1 MSALLFFL
9 TIMQLTEHFTLSEFV
24 RSETASNKHID
35 NTPSP
40 EVVDNLRA
48 LCRNVLEP
56 ARLSFGSP
64 IYITSGY
71 RCPALNKAVGG
82 KPTSQHLRGEAADL
96 QVRGIENLSKLY
108 NAIKDHG
115 VFDQLLYE
123 SNKAG
128 TKWIHVSYK
137 ASGNRRQAIDNY
149 NV

>member
-1 MSALLFFL
+1 
-9 TIMQLTEHFTLSEFV
+9 MQLTEHFTLSEFV
-24 RSETASNKHID
+24 RSETATNRHID
-35 NTPSP
+35 NTPTT
-40 EVVDNLRA
+40 EVIDNLRA

-56 ARLSFGSP
+56 ARVSFGAP

-96 QVRGIENLSKLY
+96 QVRGVDNLRKLY
-108 NAIKDHG
+108 NVIKSRG

-123 SNKAG
+123 SKGA

-137 ASGNRRQAIDNY
+137 QSGNRRQAIDNY

>member
-1 MSALLFFL
+1 MK
-9 TIMQLTEHFTLSEFV
+9 LTEHFTLSEFV
-24 RSETASNKHID
+24 RSETADRNHID
-35 NTPSP
+35 NTPTP
-40 EVVDNLRA
+40 EVIENLRA

-56 ARLSFGSP
+56 ARLTFGSP

-71 RCPALNKAVGG
+71 RCEALNKAVCG

-96 QVRGIENLSKLY
+96 QVRGMENLRKLY
-108 NAIKDHG
+108 RMIKDHG

-123 SNKAG
+123 SNGA

-137 ASGNRRQAIDNY
+137 KSGNRLQAIYNY

>member
-1 MSALLFFL
+1 MK
-9 TIMQLTEHFTLSEFV
+9 LTEHFTLSEFV
-24 RSETASNKHID
+24 RSETATNKNID
-35 NTPSP
+35 NMPTPD
-40 EVVDNLRA
+40 VVDNLRN
-48 LCRNVLEP
+48 LCSNVLEP
-56 ARLSFGSP
+56 ARLAFGSP

-96 QVRGIENLSKLY
+96 QVRGIENLRKLY
-108 NAIKDHG
+108 KLIRDNG

-123 SNKAG
+123 SNGA

-137 ASGNRRQAIDNY
+137 SSGNRRQAIGNY

>member
-1 MSALLFFL
+1 MK
-9 TIMQLTEHFTLSEFV
+9 LTEHFTLSEFV
-24 RSETASNKHID
+24 RSETADRNHID
-35 NTPSP
+35 NTPTQ

-48 LCRNVLEP
+48 VCRNVLEP
-56 ARLSFGSP
+56 ARVAFCAP

-71 RCPALNKAVGG
+71 RCQELNKSVGG

-96 QVRGIENLSKLY
+96 QVRGVENLRRLY
-108 NAIKDHG
+108 NVIKSRG

-123 SNKAG
+123 SNGA

-137 ASGNRRQAIDNY
+137 SSGNRRHAIDNY

>member
-1 MSALLFFL
+1 MSALLFFM
-9 TIMQLTEHFTLSEFV
+9 IMQLTEHFTLSEFV
-24 RSETASNKHID
+24 RSDTADRNHID
-35 NTPSP
+35 NTPSQ

-56 ARLSFGSP
+56 ASLAFGSP

-96 QVRGIENLSKLY
+96 QVRGVENLRKLY
-108 NAIKDHG
+108 KLIKDHG

-123 SNKAG
+123 TNKSG
-128 TKWIHVSYK
+128 VRWIHVSYK
-137 ASGNRRQAIDNY
+137 ESGNRRQAIDNY

>member
-1 MSALLFFL
+1 MK
-9 TIMQLTEHFTLSEFV
+9 LTEHFTLSDFV
-24 RSETASNKHID
+24 RSETADRNHID

-40 EVVDNLRA
+40 EVIDNLRA

-56 ARLSFGSP
+56 ARVAFCAP

-96 QVRGIENLSKLY
+96 QVKGVQNLRRLY
-108 NAIKDHG
+108 RMIKDHG

-123 SNKAG
+123 SNGA

-137 ASGNRRQAIDNY
+137 ASGNRQQAIDNY

>member
-1 MSALLFFL
+1 
-9 TIMQLTEHFTLSEFV
+9 MQLTEHFKLSEFV
-24 RSETASNKHID
+24 RSDTADRNHID
-35 NTPSP
+35 NTPTP

-56 ARLSFGSP
+56 ARVAFVAP

-71 RCPALNKAVGG
+71 RCKELNKAVGG

-96 QVRGIENLSKLY
+96 QVRGVENLRRLY
-108 NAIKDHG
+108 NVIKSRG

-123 SNKAG
+123 SNG
-128 TKWIHVSYK
+128 STKWIHVSYK
-137 ASGNRRQAIDNY
+137 SSGNRRQAIDNY

>member
-1 MSALLFFL
+1 MK
-9 TIMQLTEHFTLSEFV
+9 LTEHFTISEFV
-24 RSETASNKHID
+24 RSETATNRHID
-35 NTPSP
+35 NTPTP
-40 EVVDNLRA
+40 EVIENLSA

-56 ARLSFGSP
+56 ARVSFGAP

-96 QVRGIENLSKLY
+96 QVRGVENLRSLY
-108 NAIKDHG
+108 NIIKSRG
-115 VFDQLLYE
+115 MFDQLLYE
-123 SNKAG
+123 NNGA

-137 ASGNRRQAIDNY
+137 QSGNRRQAIENY

>member
-1 MSALLFFL
+1 
-9 TIMQLTEHFTLSEFV
+9 MQLTEHFTLSEFV
-24 RSETASNKHID
+24 RSETADRNHID
-35 NTPSP
+35 NTPTT

-56 ARLSFGSP
+56 ALLAFGSP

-71 RCPALNKAVGG
+71 RCSALNKSVGG

-96 QVRGIENLSKLY
+96 QVHGVENLRKLY
-108 NAIKDHG
+108 NAIKEHG

-123 SNKAG
+123 SNKSG
-128 TKWIHVSYK
+128 VRWIHVSYK
-137 ASGNRRQAIDNY
+137 SNGDRRQAIDNY

>member
-9 TIMQLTEHFTLSEFV
+9 IMKLTEHFTLSEFV
-24 RSETASNKHID
+24 RSETATNKHID
-35 NTPSP
+35 NTPTP
-40 EVVDNLRA
+40 EVIENLCA

-56 ARLSFGSP
+56 ARVAFGAP

-71 RCPALNKAVGG
+71 RCAALNKAVGG

-96 QVRGIENLSKLY
+96 QVRGVENLRKLY
-108 NAIKDHG
+108 RMIKNHG
-115 VFDQLLYE
+115 VFDQLLFE
-123 SNKAG
+123 SNGA

-137 ASGNRRQAIDNY
+137 SNGNRRHAIDNY

>member
-1 MSALLFFL
+1 MYL
-9 TIMQLTEHFTLSEFV
+9 TDHFTLSELT
-24 RSETASNKHID
+24 RSETAERRHID

-40 EVVDNLRA
+40 EVVDHLRA

-56 ARLSFGSP
+56 ARMAFGAP

-96 QVRGIENLSKLY
+96 QVKGVKNLRKLY
-108 NAIKDHG
+108 KVIKDHG

-123 SNKAG
+123 SNG
-128 TKWIHVSYK
+128 TTKWIHVSYT
-137 ASGNRRQAIDNY
+137 SYGNRRQAIDNY
-149 NV
+149 KA

>member
-1 MSALLFFL
+1 
-9 TIMQLTEHFTLSEFV
+9 MQLTEHFTLAEFV
-24 RSETASNKHID
+24 RSETAENNHID
-35 NTPSP
+35 NTPSQ

-56 ARLSFGSP
+56 ARTAYGEP

-96 QVRGIENLSKLY
+96 QVRGVKNLRKLY
-108 NAIKDHG
+108 NAILDHG

-123 SNKAG
+123 TNKAG
-128 TKWIHVSYK
+128 AKWIHVSYT
-137 ASGNRRQAIDNY
+137 SYSNRRQAIDNY
-149 NV
+149 KA